1 MNIITLRKAVRAGS
15 VKAIKSELAGERISA
30 KHAKSDLL
38 ELAIHTNKPSI
49 LEMLLAAGLDVN
61 YCHKQV
67 PPLHVACAAART
79 AAVEVLIA
87 HGADVNA
94 KGKEGRRPLHEAV
107 SGGPGKIRSKV
118 VKALLAAGANC
129 NAIDDFHY
137 TPLHQAATLGASLDT
152 IQLLIDAGTDILRKD
167 TFGENAIEAA
177 DRYCNPQI
185 VALLKKYDKQPNKS
199 TR

>member
-15 VKAIKSELAGERISA
+15 VKALKTELAGERISA

-38 ELAIHTNKPSI
+38 ELAIHTNKPPI

-107 SGGPGKIRSKV
+107 SGGPEKIRSKI

-129 NAIDDFHY
+129 NAIDDFRY
-137 TPLHQAATLGASLDT
+137 TPLHQAATLASLDT
-152 IQLLIDAGTDILRKD
+152 IQLLIDAGTDIHRKD
-167 TFGENAIEAA
+167 TFGENAIETA
-177 DRYCNPQI
+177 DRDCNPQI
-185 VALLKKYDKQPNKS
+185 VALLKKYDRQPNNT